1 MEELIKK
8 FFYTGVGIASL
19 TAEKLQESVDELV
32 GRGKVSEEEGKKIVD
47 DFASKAESRKE
58 DFEGRLKDIVDNVR
72 KGDIFPKFM
81 TKEDLDT
88 LVSRIEALESKIEG
102 NTEDVKKEVKAV
114 VKKSTAAAK
123 KVVKKTESK

>member
-1 MEELIKK
+1 MEDLIKK

-47 DFASKAESRKE
+47 DFADKAETRKD
-58 DFEGRLKDIVDNVR
+58 DFESRLKEIVENVR

-81 TKEDLDT
+81 TKEDLET
-88 LVSRIEALESKIEG
+88 LVSRIEALESKIDG
-102 NTEDVKKEVKAV
+102 NAEEVKAEVKAV
-114 VKKSTAAAK
+114 VKKTTSKAK
-123 KVVKKTESK
+123 KVVKKTES